1 MHELENFVD
10 TNEDTL
16 MREVQGKLYSYTC
29 NHQQSIINTCT
40 GLTFQLSVTRFAHL
54 NAFIY
59 YPKVYEYKSTFNE
72 ILISNFLS

>member
-1 MHELENFVD
+1 MYELENFVD

-16 MREVQGKLYSYTC
+16 MREVQGKLYSY

-40 GLTFQLSVTRFAHL
+40 GLIFQLSVTRFAHL

-59 YPKVYEYKSTFNE
+59 YPKIYEYKSTFNE
-72 ILISNFLS
+72 ILISNFFLS

>member
-16 MREVQGKLYSYTC
+16 MREVQGKLYSY

-40 GLTFQLSVTRFAHL
+40 GLTFQLSEICSFKCFHL
-54 NAFIY
+54 L
-59 YPKVYEYKSTFNE
+59 PKG
-72 ILISNFLS
+72 I